1 MLDERQQRRGQIALQ
16 KIYELR
22 DLINEGNRETAKPRI
37 SWKSEEIYSEYWNR
51 LIDKLEEITGVRVD
65 FSYYTMY

>member
-1 MLDERQQRRGQIALQ
+1 MLDKRQQQRGQIALQ

-22 DLINEGNRETAKPRI
+22 DLITEGNRKTAKPRI
-37 SWKSEEIYSEYWNR
+37 SWKSEEIYSKYWNR

-65 FSYYTMY
+65 FLYYTMY

>member
-1 MLDERQQRRGQIALQ
+1 MLDERQQQRGQIALQ

-51 LIDKLEEITGVRVD
+51 PIDKLEEITGVRVD

>member
-1 MLDERQQRRGQIALQ
+1 MLNERQQQRGQIALQ

-51 LIDKLEEITGVRVD
+51 PIDKLEEITGVRVD